1 MSKADK
7 KDRIVRIKYEY
18 DHMTEREGKSLAASI
33 CIVLLIIIMAC
44 ELIWFPRLA
53 LVYNRVPIEIAFAV
67 LILIG
72 TLVTYIIE
80 LRNRMGK
87 KSVAKMIKKNGTK
100 VIGEITNMNTTEVNS
115 DDSFSY
121 NIEYENPFNHKAS
134 YLIFTPYAIQS
145 EMYIREKD
153 LPLKVIIYCYNSMT
167 HIDAV
172 INPPLAKMA
181 FRKYGPS
188 IFIFIAVMLFGI
200 SGIGATLNNPIMSIA
215 SLITG
220 FILSIVSAYFFVF
233 D

>member
-44 ELIWFPRLA
+44 ELIWFPKLA
-53 LVYNRVPIEIAFAV
+53 LVYNRVPIEIALAV

-72 TLVTYIIE
+72 TLATYIIE
-80 LRNRMGK
+80 LRRRMRK
-87 KSVAKMIKKNGTK
+87 KNHAKMIKKNGTK
-100 VIGEITNMNTTEVNS
+100 VIGKITDMNNTEVNS
-115 DDSFSY
+115 DDNFSY
-121 NIEYENPFNHKAS
+121 NIEYENPFDHKAS

-153 LPLKVIIYCYNSMT
+153 LPLKVIIYCYNNMT

-172 INPPLAKMA
+172 INPPLAKMRL
-181 FRKYGPS
+181 RKYGPAVL
-188 IFIFIAVMLFGI
+188 IFISIILFCI
-200 SGIGATLNNPIMSIA
+200 SGFGTMSNDPAMSTI
-215 SLITG
+215 SLITS
-220 FILSIVSAYFFVF
+220 FITFFIAMHF
-233 D
+233 LDR